1 MTVNIPGKI
10 VIENSP
16 YFGIPTGIKESS
28 FALTQLTALRNKP
41 GWLVKEER
49 VQEWKITGFT
59 RIKKE
64 TYLYGPFL
72 NQGISLLDLI
82 ALNSEEA
89 LPYIRE
95 LVSALLLLQKKGHPL
110 FDLQLD
116 TVFFPQEG
124 GVFFLPP
131 EVVKVLGNSQA
142 IEKRIRVHGLI
153 NQPSLSGE
161 KRLSF
166 SLGSLLYR
174 IITGSFPFTGE
185 DEEILHSKMKLLTI
199 LPPELLVPQI
209 KPEVSE
215 IVMHAL
221 GRGDNYKKTTDYP
234 HLRLWQQE
242 LSSWIRGTI
251 FRQIDKARIK
261 EAGRLKKIKEKK
273 AADSYR
279 RIVFWQRNW
288 KTAALILGAVI
299 IVSIF
304 LSSILSNVLAPRK
317 TKGFPPAQVV
327 EAFYLSMNSL
337 DHMLMQD
344 CVIDKAGKAE
354 IKEVTHLYVL
364 SRVSQGYEGRSNIFP
379 ADEWQRQ
386 GSPELTPPQSVF
398 GVTDLHL
405 LRETEGTLPVFIVTY
420 TKWLPAPQEEEQIRE
435 PAAAPAASPTPQ
447 ARFAPLSF
455 EVKERVFLKNHRG
468 DWVIFN
474 IERLD
479 MIPVEH

>member
-1 MTVNIPGKI
+1 MKPDIPGKI
-10 VIENSP
+10 SIEENP
-16 YFGIPTGIKESS
+16 YFGIPTGIKGSS

-41 GWLVKEER
+41 GWLVKEGG

-59 RIKKE
+59 QIKE
-64 TYLYGPFL
+64 EIYLYGPFL
-72 NQGISLLDLI
+72 DQGLPLLDI
-82 ALNSEEA
+82 ITLNTEEA
-89 LPYIRE
+89 LPYIRQ
-95 LVSALLLLQKKGHPL
+95 LVSALLLLQKRGCSL

-131 EVVKVLGNSQA
+131 EVVKVLGNSQVL
-142 IEKRIRVHGLI
+142 EKRIRVHDLI
-153 NQPSLSGE
+153 NRPGLSGE

-174 IITGSFPFTGE
+174 IITGNFPFTGE

-199 LPPELLVPQI
+199 LPPELSAPQI
-209 KPEVSE
+209 KPEVSD
-215 IVMHAL
+215 IVMNAL

-234 HLRLWQQE
+234 HLELWRE
-242 LSSWIRGTI
+242 KLSSWIGGNI
-251 FRQIDKARIK
+251 FRQIDIARIE
-261 EAGRLKKIKEKK
+261 EAGRLKEIKEKK
-273 AADSYR
+273 AADNYR
-279 RIVFWQRNW
+279 RKVFWQRNW
-288 KTAALILGAVI
+288 KAAALILAAVI
-299 IVSIF
+299 TVSIF
-304 LSSILSNVLAPRK
+304 LSSILGNVLAPRK
-317 TKGFPPAQVV
+317 TKGFSPAQVV

-364 SRVSQGYEGRSNIFP
+364 SRVSKGYEGRSNILP

-405 LRETEGTLPVFIVTY
+405 LQETEGALPVFTAIY
-420 TKWLPAPQEEEQIRE
+420 KKWLPAPQEEEQIRE
-435 PAAAPAASPTPQ
+435 PAVPAAPAPRAT
-447 ARFAPLSF
+447 FAPLCF
-455 EVKERVFLKNHRG
+455 EVKERLFLKNHRG

-479 MIPVEH
+479 NIPIEY

>member
-1 MTVNIPGKI
+1 MTANIPDKI
-10 VIENSP
+10 VIEKNP
-16 YFGIPTGIKESS
+16 YFGIPTGLKESS

-59 RIKKE
+59 RIKEE

-72 NQGISLLDLI
+72 DQGKSLLNI
-82 ALNSEEA
+82 ITLNAKTA

-95 LVSALLLLQKKGHPL
+95 LVSALLLLKKRGYPL

-131 EVVKVLGNSQA
+131 EVVKVLGNSQVL
-142 IEKRIRVHGLI
+142 EKRIRVHGLI
-153 NQPSLSGE
+153 NQPGLSGE

-174 IITGSFPFTGE
+174 ITTGSFPFTGE

-199 LPPELLVPQI
+199 LPPELSVPQI
-209 KPEVSE
+209 KPEVSD
-215 IVMHAL
+215 IIMNAL
-221 GRGDNYKKTTDYP
+221 GRGDNYKKRTDYP
-234 HLRLWQQE
+234 HLELWQE
-242 LSSWIRGTI
+242 KLSFWIRGNI
-251 FRQIDKARIK
+251 FRQIDIIRIE
-261 EAGRLKKIKEKK
+261 EAARLKEIKEKK

-279 RIVFWQRNW
+279 RKVFWHRNW
-288 KTAALILGAVI
+288 KTATLILSAVI
-299 IVSIF
+299 LVSIF

-317 TKGFPPAQVV
+317 TKGFSPAQVV

-354 IKEVTHLYVL
+354 IKQVMQLYVL
-364 SRVSQGYEGRSNIFP
+364 SRVSQGYEGRSNILP

-386 GSPELTPPQSVF
+386 GSPELTPPQSIF

-405 LRETEGTLPVFIVTY
+405 LQEAEGVLPVFTATY
-420 TKWLPAPQEEEQIRE
+420 KKWLPAPQGEEQTQE
-435 PAAAPAASPTPQ
+435 PAAAPVPR

-468 DWVIFN
+468 DWVIFK

-479 MIPVEH
+479 MIPIEY

>member
-1 MTVNIPGKI
+1 LTANIPGKI
-10 VIENSP
+10 AIEKSP

-41 GWLVKEER
+41 GWLVKEEK
-49 VQEWKITGFT
+49 VEEWKITGFT
-59 RIKKE
+59 RIKE
-64 TYLYGPFL
+64 EIYLYGPFL
-72 NQGISLLDLI
+72 DQGRSLLDI
-82 ALNSEEA
+82 IILNAEEA
-89 LPYIRE
+89 LPYIKK
-95 LVSALLLLQKKGHPL
+95 LVSALLLLPKRGYPL

-116 TVFFPQEG
+116 TVFFPQGG

-131 EVVKVLGNSQA
+131 EVIKTLRNSQA
-142 IEKRIRVHGLI
+142 IDKRLLVYDLI
-153 NQPSLSGE
+153 NRPGLSGE

-174 IITGSFPFTGE
+174 IITGNFPFTGE

-199 LPPELLVPQI
+199 LPPELSVPQI
-209 KPEVSE
+209 KPEVSD
-215 IVMHAL
+215 IVMNAL
-221 GRGDNYKKTTDYP
+221 GRGDNYKKMTDYP
-234 HLRLWQQE
+234 HLDLWQE
-242 LSSWIRGTI
+242 KLSSWIRGNI
-251 FRQIDKARIK
+251 FQQIDIARIE
-261 EAGRLKKIKEKK
+261 EAGRLKEIKEKK
-273 AADSYR
+273 AAVSYSR
-279 RIVFWQRNW
+279 KVFWQRNW
-288 KTAALILGAVI
+288 KAAALILGAVI

-317 TKGFPPAQVV
+317 TKGFPPARIV
-327 EAFYLSMNSL
+327 ESFYLSMNSL

-364 SRVSQGYEGRSNIFP
+364 SRVSKGYEGQSSILP

-386 GSPELTPPQSVF
+386 GRPELIPPQTVF

-405 LRETEGTLPVFIVTY
+405 LQEAEGTLPVFTATY
-420 TKWLPAPQEEEQIRE
+420 KKWLPAPQEEEQIRE
-435 PAAAPAASPTPQ
+435 PAAAPAQRAT
-447 ARFAPLSF
+447 FAPLCF
-455 EVKERVFLKNHRG
+455 EVKERLFLRNHRD

-479 MIPVEH
+479 IIPIDY